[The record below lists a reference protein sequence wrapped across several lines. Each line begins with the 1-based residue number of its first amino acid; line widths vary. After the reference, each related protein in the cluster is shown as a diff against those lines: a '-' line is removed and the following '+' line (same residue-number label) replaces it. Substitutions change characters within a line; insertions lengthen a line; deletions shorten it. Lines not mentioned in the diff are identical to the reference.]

1 MGVAQVDTFAASA
14 SIPSV
19 KPKPLPFRHFF
30 FTRSRRS
37 HIFCGSPPSKFC
49 AVGVGHGD
57 PVEAAADVRR
67 VDGASRDIDAPA
79 GVTFSRQVS
88 SHSVE
93 PTVARRSRNL
103 LSHDESGPTGTD
115 EPKQVGPQMPWVVG
129 AKALAGDRKRLARA
143 RAGPERSIVGPPS
156 KSSCM

>member
-1 MGVAQVDTFAASA
+1 LQFHVAGSVTSFPSRVVGVAQVDTFAASA

-30 FTRSRRS
+30 FWRSRRS

-93 PTVARRSRNL
+93 PTIASRSRNL
-103 LSHDESGPTGTD
+103 LSHDDRGPGGTD
-115 EPKQVGPQMPWVVG
+115 EAKEVGPQMPRIVSTG
-129 AKALAGDRKRLARA
+129 ALASDAERLARA
-143 RAGPERSIVGPPS
+143 
-156 KSSCM
+156 